1 MTMLLKV
8 TSTGGWYPE
17 PGLPGSGEGGYSDR
31 VDRSERPGF
40 LSRWRAPLLG
50 LGVIGALTVAGAA
63 ILTLILMVLALANI
77 LTTIP

>member
-1 MTMLLKV
+1 
-8 TSTGGWYPE
+8 
-17 PGLPGSGEGGYSDR
+17 
-31 VDRSERPGF
+31 VDRAERPGL

-63 ILTLILMVLALANI
+63 ILTLILMVLALANM

>member
-1 MTMLLKV
+1 MPRM
-8 TSTGGWYPE
+8 
-17 PGLPGSGEGGYSDR
+17 DR
-31 VDRSERPGF
+31 GERPGF

-63 ILTLILMVLALANI
+63 ILTLILMVLALANM